1 MRTVFLR
8 IAHTLVSRD
17 AQRSELSGAPLRVAA
32 NQDLSLNAIRNEAA
46 LV

>member
-17 AQRSELSGAPLRVAA
+17 AQRSELSRAPLPVAA
-32 NQDLSLNAIRNEAA
+32 TKTFR
-46 LV
+46 